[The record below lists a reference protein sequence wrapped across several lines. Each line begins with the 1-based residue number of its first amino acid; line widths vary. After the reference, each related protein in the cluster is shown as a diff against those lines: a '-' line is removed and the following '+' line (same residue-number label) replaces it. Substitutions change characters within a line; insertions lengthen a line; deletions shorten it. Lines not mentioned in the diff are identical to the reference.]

1 MRGLSLV
8 LFLVELDGLTI
19 WSTDIGN
26 TYLEVRTWKKVFT
39 VIGPEFGAREGH
51 TMVMV

>member
-1 MRGLSLV
+1 MRVLSLV

-26 TYLEVRTWKKVFT
+26 AYLEVRTWIRVLT
-39 VIGPEFGAREGH
+39 VTGPEFGAREGH